1 MGRTACTETQCL
13 YKGALYLFT
22 FTILLGKLR
31 LLGSITTLYI
41 KCGGCVIKWD
51 KEWWHSKWLLPI
63 SSDYSAIHLKNHQKV
78 VTVNHCPSSAWN
90 GVPPQIYA
98 RHQAY
103 PTDVRNILYVF
114 ITEGQEI
121 YGFNLKI
128 GYISYQVQNLC
139 YFQINFNP

>member
-1 MGRTACTETQCL
+1 MIVR
-13 YKGALYLFT
+13 FHNN
-22 FTILLGKLR
+22 
-31 LLGSITTLYI
+31 SIYQMLWI
-41 KCGGCVIKWD
+41 CVIKWD

-63 SSDYSAIHLKNHQKV
+63 SSNYSAIHLKNHQKI

-90 GVPPQIYA
+90 WVPPQIYA

-103 PTDVRNILYVF
+103 HTDVRNKLCVC

-128 GYISYQVQNLC
+128 GYFSYQVHNLC
-139 YFQINFNP
+139 YFQMLWILMSREPVWGPLFYVSHVIW